1 MGIHPSAVVSPK
13 AELGEGVKIGPFSI
27 IGDNVSIGTDTDIG
41 PHVVIEGNTKI
52 GRGNTIYPFVTI
64 GTPPQDTGY
73 KSEDTRV
80 IIGDKNI
87 IREYSTVHRATTK
100 EKWETVIGNDNF
112 LMAFSH
118 VAHDCIL
125 GNNVITAHGAILG
138 GHISIGDHAYV
149 GGSVTIHQFVRIG
162 NYAYIGGFSG
172 IDKDVPPFI
181 LAAGPRGKL
190 YGINH
195 RGLKQFGF
203 SKEIIGD
210 LRKAYKIIW
219 RDSKVLSEGVGAV
232 RKTLKSSP
240 ELEMLLNFL
249 VKSKRGIT
257 R

>member
-1 MGIHPSAVVSPK
+1 MDIHPSALVSPK

-27 IGDNVSIGTDTDIG
+27 IGDNVSIGSDTDIG
-41 PHVVIEGNTKI
+41 SHVVIEGNTQI
-52 GRGNTIYPFVTI
+52 GKGNKIYPFVTI

-87 IREYSTVHRATTK
+87 IREYATVHRATTK
-100 EKWETVIGNDNF
+100 EKWETVIGNNSF
-112 LMAFSH
+112 LMAYSH
-118 VAHDCIL
+118 VAHDCRL
-125 GNNVITAHGAILG
+125 GNNVILANAATLG

-149 GGSVTIHQFVRIG
+149 GGLVAVHQSVRIG
-162 NYAYIGGFSG
+162 DYAYAGGFSG

-181 LAAGPRGKL
+181 LAGGPRARL

-195 RGLKQFGF
+195 MGLKRLGF

-210 LRKAYKIIW
+210 LKKAYRIIW
-219 RDSKVLSEGVGAV
+219 RDSKVLSDGVETA